1 MVPLGHLYIRV
12 QMRLDGIRCLQYQS
26 GPQILLSSTMRAR
39 GVTPPS
45 TIISVM
51 LEMEFLENY
60 LELPFQRLT

>member
-26 GPQILLSSTMRAR
+26 GPQILLSSTMR
-39 GVTPPS
+39 VTPPS